1 MSDMNHGNP
10 FFNTT
15 IPFGTLNHEVLT
27 IPSWFG
33 YGQIR
38 NNSSLIVF
46 TTNSR
51 RNSYP
56 CRTWVNQEQW
66 NQIIHT
72 NKLQHARGI
81 DPSDQ
86 KEMQKS
92 KKCLGK
98 IWEQGAHGLKPWA
111 LHAHSSKSRLDGGGC
126 MASSTLSSSRK
137 TKPEAA
143 DGKSTHWSPRRLV
156 WRMGKKR
163 DSLGEWEEET
173 FTIDNLRALLQ
184 TG

>member
-1 MSDMNHGNP
+1 MSDMNHGNL

-15 IPFGTLNHEVLT
+15 IPFETLNHEVLS

-51 RNSYP
+51 RNSSP

-98 IWEQGAHGLKPWA
+98 IWEQGAHGLKPW
-111 LHAHSSKSRLDGGGC
+111 HC
-126 MASSTLSSSRK
+126 MRTVPNPDW
-137 TKPEAA
+137 TAA
-143 DGKSTHWSPRRLV
+143 DAWRVQHCRALGKP
-156 WRMGKKR
+156 
-163 DSLGEWEEET
+163 
-173 FTIDNLRALLQ
+173 NLRPPTGSLL
-184 TG
+184 TGRLAV